1 MSVYRQQLCQ
11 QTTSAALFAQPPVID
26 FTGPPPRPEP
36 ATAPWQVL
44 KTIARK
50 VVTLAIGPF
59 IARETRWWNP
69 TTDQVCPAPALR
81 RLVAPACNYGYDVVV
96 YVGRA
101 LFLDAQPVRQ
111 IRAELDRRHV
121 HLSAST
127 VSELGRRF
135 IALLALAHRQSAAR
149 LREAMSLRGG
159 YLLHL
164 DATYEDQSP
173 LLMTGIDAV
182 MEIVLG
188 NIKLPS
194 EKADGI
200 VPFLRQL
207 NASFGPPL
215 ALVHDM
221 SKGILRAIQQ
231 VFPGVPDYICHFHFL
246 RDLGKDLFGA
256 EYDTLRRRLRCHG
269 TVCQLRARLRAWQQ
283 QIDADPSL
291 LQALRQLPTAGLP
304 TEPLAHAPLLAAY
317 LLAHWVLAGL
327 QQGQG
332 YGFPFDRPLLA
343 LARRAQEVHLHLQ
356 SLKTLPPGEPWRE
369 NLPFHHLD
377 LDLQGLVSD
386 RPLRRTLE
394 RMEINIQLFEQLRQT
409 LRIAPANARQG
420 LNHAGEEVEMGTL
433 ERQIQQWVAQVRAR
447 PDYVRRPAFQKMI
460 EQIEHY
466 GPKLF
471 AAPLVVATPQGP
483 RTLQPQRTNNIM
495 EQFFRDL
502 KRDGRR
508 RTGDQALGRTLR
520 TMLADTPLVK
530 NLLNPE
536 YLKILLD
543 GQPSLEALFAQ
554 IEPATVR
561 TELRQAQPNPEKIP
575 CAVKRFIAALPTPI
589 PIKNFVE
596 NLRSNRIS

>member
-1 MSVYRQQLCQ
+1 M
-11 QTTSAALFAQPPVID
+11 
-26 FTGPPPRPEP
+26 
-36 ATAPWQVL
+36 L
-44 KTIARK
+44 KTLTRK

-81 RLVAPACNYGYDVVV
+81 HLVAPACNYGYDVVV

-135 IALLALAHRQSAAR
+135 IALLALAHRQNAAR

-256 EYDTLRRRLRCHG
+256 EYDTLRRRLRRHG
-269 TVCQLRARLRAWQQ
+269 TVCQLRARLRVWQR
-283 QIDADPSL
+283 QIDDDPT
-291 LQALRQLPTAGLP
+291 LQQTLRQLPTAGLP

-327 QQGQG
+327 RQGQG

-377 LDLQGLVSD
+377 LDLQGLISD
-386 RPLRRTLE
+386 RPLRHTLE
-394 RMEINIQLFEQLRQT
+394 RMETHIQLFEQLRQT
-409 LRIAPANARQG
+409 LRIAPANAHQG
-420 LNHAGEEVEMGTL
+420 LNHAGEEVEMETL
-433 ERQIQQWVAQVRAR
+433 ERQIQQWVAQVRTR
-447 PDYVRRPAFQKMI
+447 PDYVRMPAFQKMI

-536 YLKILLD
+536 YLKIILD
-543 GQPSLEALFAQ
+543 GQPNLEALFAQ

-575 CAVKRFIAALPTPI
+575 GAVKRFIAALPTPI